1 MPGLA
6 VVSLAL
12 ALSMVSRPVEAQS
25 NAPGAQAAKFENIYA
40 SRLARQ
46 IHQQLLM
53 LPFYSVFDTITFSLD
68 GKKVTLTGHVLRPT
82 LRADAEAAIK
92 SIEGVDV
99 VIDQIEVLPTSTT
112 DNELRRAIYRSIF
125 EDPALAAYAVQAVP
139 PIHIIVKNG
148 NVTLEGAVKSV
159 ADKNL
164 AAVRAGSVANV
175 AGMKNNLSVQA
186 RRNSTE

>member
-68 GKKVTLTGHVLRPT
+68 GKKVTLTGQVLRPT
-82 LRADAEAAIK
+82 LRAHAEAAIK

>member
-40 SRLARQ
+40 SPLARQ

-68 GKKVTLTGHVLRPT
+68 GKKVTLTGQVLRPT

-125 EDPALAAYAVQAVP
+125 EDPALAVYAVQAVP

-164 AAVRAGSVANV
+164 AAVRAGSVVNV
-175 AGMKNNLSVQA
+175 AGIKNNLSVQA